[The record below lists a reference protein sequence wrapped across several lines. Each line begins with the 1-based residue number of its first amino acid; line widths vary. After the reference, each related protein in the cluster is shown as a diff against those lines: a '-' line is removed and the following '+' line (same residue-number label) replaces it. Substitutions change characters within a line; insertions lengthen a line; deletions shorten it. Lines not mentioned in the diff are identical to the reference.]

1 MLIELQDMQV
11 LVKILKKR
19 GEGQVH
25 TPLTVTKVVL
35 KQEVQAV
42 PVVQAL
48 QTGMHA
54 RQLVPE
60 R

>member
-1 MLIELQDMQV
+1 MQV